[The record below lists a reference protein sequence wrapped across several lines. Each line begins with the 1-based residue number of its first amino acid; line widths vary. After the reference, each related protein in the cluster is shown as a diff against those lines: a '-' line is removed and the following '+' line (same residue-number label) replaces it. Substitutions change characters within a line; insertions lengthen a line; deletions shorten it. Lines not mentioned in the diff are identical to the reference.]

1 MGSTEGGGGFILEG
15 FTTAG
20 DSSTI
25 EQLTIDSPLRCVFV
39 CVCVCVCVCVQDE
52 RAT

>member
-1 MGSTEGGGGFILEG
+1 MGSTEGGGGLILEG